1 MAKERKQVTEP
12 GSSARRAVLN
22 LMLLSAATKVF
33 GFVREILL
41 GRFYGIGETA
51 EAYKIAQ
58 TIPVMVLMMVGTGIS
73 TGFIPT
79 FNRTSLIYGKDRA
92 HRFMAN
98 TTNVTILIGILFS
111 LVVTLYPELFVRL
124 FASGFTGSKLELTV
138 RFTRIAVWGVV
149 FSFMSYLLQPY
160 LQIHD
165 NFWVPALVGIP
176 MNLVFYLSY
185 PAGRYLNELF
195 LPVGI
200 VLSVVVQVLWMM
212 PFARRLG
219 YRWQPVIDLRDR
231 DLQHLL
237 ALAAPVVL
245 GVAVNQINVIV
256 DRTMASRLLDGGVAA
271 LDYAGKMNGFVQGI
285 FVYSVIAVI
294 YPRISRLFIT
304 EDLRG
309 VEAVT
314 GNAMV
319 TMALVVVPAMTG
331 LMVLSRQIIQLLF
344 YGGAFDR
351 RAVDLTA
358 GAMFFYA
365 PALLGYAFREI
376 YSRIFYSMNDSR
388 TPMINATIVVTVNII
403 LNLTLSRFM
412 GINGL
417 ALATS
422 VSSLLSAVLLG
433 ASLRRKGGLI
443 LHYRAFLVK
452 FLKISIASALMGL
465 ASSLTFR
472 GLEEVIGVNRAVL
485 AAIAVAVAVYMPLIL
500 LLRIPEVEAIVAQ
513 IRRRIRR

>member
-1 MAKERKQVTEP
+1 MI
-12 GSSARRAVLN
+12 
-22 LMLLSAATKVF
+22 LSAATKIF
-33 GFVREILL
+33 GFIREILL
-41 GRFYGIGETA
+41 GRFFGIGETA

-58 TIPVMVLMMVGTGIS
+58 TIPVMILMVVGTGIS

-79 FNRTSLIYGKDRA
+79 FNRTVATQGRERA

-98 TTNVTILIGILFS
+98 TTNVTIVLGIAFS
-111 LVVTLYPELFVRL
+111 LLVTLFPGFFVGL
-124 FASGFTGSKLELTV
+124 FASGFTGSKLELTI
-138 RFTRIAVWGVV
+138 RFTRLAVWGVV

-160 LQIHD
+160 LQIHE

-185 PAGRYLNELF
+185 PAGKYLDERF
-195 LPVGI
+195 LPLGI
-200 VLSVVVQVLWMM
+200 VLSVVVQVLWML

-219 YRWQPVIDLRDR
+219 YRWRPIFDLKDR
-231 DLQHLL
+231 ELQHLL
-237 ALAAPVVL
+237 LLAAPVVL

-271 LDYAGKMNGFVQGI
+271 LDYASKMNGFVQGI

-294 YPRISRLFIT
+294 YPRISKLFISQ
-304 EDLRG
+304 DLDG
-309 VEAVT
+309 VRLVT

-319 TMALVVVPAMTG
+319 TMALVVIPCMTG
-331 LMVLSRQIIQLLF
+331 LMIFSREIILLLF
-344 YGGAFDR
+344 YGGAFDL

-376 YSRIFYSMNDSR
+376 FSRIFYSMSDTR
-388 TPMINATIVVTVNII
+388 TPMINAIIVVITNII
-403 LNLTLSRFM
+403 LNIALSKVM

-422 VSSLLSAVLLG
+422 ISSLLSALLLG
-433 ASLRRKGGLI
+433 RSLRRGGKISL
-443 LHYRAFLVK
+443 LWHSFLGR
-452 FLKISIASALMGL
+452 FLKISLASALMAFGALGVYAWLEGPMGL
-465 ASSLTFR
+465 APAL
-472 GLEEVIGVNRAVL
+472 VMAIL
-485 AAIAVAVAVYMPLIL
+485 AAGIIYLTLIL
-500 LLRIPEVEAIVAQ
+500 SLRIPEVDEITASLRQ
-513 IRRRIRR
+513 RFRR